1 MGLLYVD
8 TIEPQSGTALTVGES
23 GQNTV
28 LPGNDLRANVLQDA
42 GGNAIFTSDG
52 SGNISGLNSGFGSA
66 MVLLQ
71 TQTASSSANIAFTSP
86 GFTSTYDEYMFKFY
100 NVQPATDGT
109 DLTFQ
114 VSQDGGST
122 YGRNMVSATT
132 VGYINEAGTSHNLYY
147 ETTTDLPTGGSGAGQ
162 TNYQMIAT
170 NTGNDADQACNGTL
184 IITVP
189 SKTDRFKPWW
199 SNMLNAENANHM
211 QELIFSGIVYQTAAI
226 NAIDFKFSSGNIA
239 TGTIKMWGIK

>member
-132 VGYINEAGTSHNLYY
+132 VGYINEAGTSYNLYY

>member
-1 MGLLYVD
+1 
-8 TIEPQSGTALTVGES
+8 
-23 GQNTV
+23 
-28 LPGNDLRANVLQDA
+28 
-42 GGNAIFTSDG
+42 
-52 SGNISGLNSGFGSA
+52 
-66 MVLLQ
+66 
-71 TQTASSSANIAFTSP
+71 
-86 GFTSTYDEYMFKFY
+86 MFKFY